1 MTVAGVRA
9 DNPPPVRF
17 PPLSAASHVSGMPLP
32 ISRRKALHEWTL
44 YFFVVPSLVLVLTF
58 AYYPAISAIYHS
70 FFLWHG
76 GNAKRFIGLRNFQD
90 ALHDTTLWS
99 SFGIVGVLIVANVFK
114 LIPSIGLAVLVHRL
128 KSSRSQYLYRVL
140 LVLPMIVPGLVTL
153 FIWKSFFDPNFGL
166 VNRLLD
172 FTHLKDLLIA
182 LDARLFHWEI
192 FRAGVPIGWLSQPQ
206 LILPA
211 LILWGFPWIGAV
223 GVLIYLSGLQAIG
236 TEVYEAAE
244 LDGAGSWALF
254 KHIEL
259 PLITTQVR
267 LTLVLL
273 VIGTLQGFGL
283 QFLLLGP
290 SGGAAGRGMTPGL
303 WMYNQ
308 AFIAGDFGYACA
320 IGMILF
326 VFILILTLV
335 NNKFVRVTK

>member
-1 MTVAGVRA
+1 
-9 DNPPPVRF
+9 
-17 PPLSAASHVSGMPLP
+17 MPLP
-32 ISRRKALHEWTL
+32 ISNRKALHEWPL
-44 YFFVVPSLVLVLTF
+44 YLFVLPSLVLVLLF
-58 AYYPAISAIYHS
+58 AYFPALSAVYHS
-70 FFLWHG
+70 FFMWHG
-76 GNAKRFIGLRNFQD
+76 GNAKQFVGLRNFEALVRD
-90 ALHDTTLWS
+90 ATLWT
-99 SFGIVGVLIVANVFK
+99 SFATVGVLVVANIFK
-114 LIPSIGLAVLVHRL
+114 LIPSIALAVLVHRL
-128 KSSRSQYLYRVL
+128 KSSRSQYLYRVI

-172 FTHLKDLLIA
+172 LTHLKAVLVW
-182 LDARLFHWEI
+182 LDADVFHWGV
-192 FRAGVPIGWLSQPQ
+192 FRAAVPIGWLSQPQ

-223 GVLIYLSGLQAIG
+223 GVLIYLAGLQAIG

-244 LDGAGSWALF
+244 LDGASSWQLF
-254 KHIEL
+254 TNIEL

-290 SGGAAGRGMTPGL
+290 NGGPAARGMTPGL
-303 WMYNQ
+303 WMYNR

-320 IGMILF
+320 VGMVLFAVIL
-326 VFILILTLV
+326 VLTVV
-335 NNKFVRVTK
+335 NNKFVRVQK